1 LAFWRLGEARL
12 GGVRRGEESMR
23 IVAILFAV
31 GAYLD
36 LYIALS
42 ERSPWGTLFVGLV
55 LAFLSNVAA
64 RMVVTDAAIASGSQH
79 STMRAIGPRIARSL
93 SVLAP
98 AGSAT

>member
-1 LAFWRLGEARL
+1 
-12 GGVRRGEESMR
+12 MR

-31 GAYLD
+31 GAYLEF
-36 LYIALS
+36 YIALG

>member
-1 LAFWRLGEARL
+1 
-12 GGVRRGEESMR
+12 MR

-31 GAYLD
+31 GAYLE
-36 LYIALS
+36 LYVALG

-64 RMVVTDAAIASGSQH
+64 RMAVANAAAVSAIAGGSQH